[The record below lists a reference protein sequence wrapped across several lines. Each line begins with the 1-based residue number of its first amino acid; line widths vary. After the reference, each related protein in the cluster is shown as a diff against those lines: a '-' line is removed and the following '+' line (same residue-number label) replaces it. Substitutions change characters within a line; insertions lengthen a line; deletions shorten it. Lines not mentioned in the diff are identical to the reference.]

1 MLMTSAGKPALLG
14 GTPVRNRPFPAYPV
28 IGDEEKRAVME
39 VLDSGQLSTFSAS
52 RQGFL
57 GGRKIQAFE
66 AAFASYHGVS
76 HAIAVNSATSG
87 LHAAVAAC
95 EVGPGDEVLVPPYTF
110 TATATAVLHHNAIPV
125 FVDVDPATFCM
136 DPERIE
142 AAITPQTRAIIPV
155 HLLGHPADM
164 DRILD
169 IARRHGLKVIEDCA
183 QAPGARYKGRLVGTM
198 GDCGVY
204 SFQETKNM
212 ATGEGGM
219 VITNDPDLA
228 ERARM
233 IRNHGEAVVAGEARK
248 YLTSTIGWNYR
259 MTEIEAAIGI
269 VQLGKL
275 NRLNQ
280 GRRDLAAYLLDRL
293 PRHAGLA
300 YPVEAAHVHH
310 VYHVFGMTY
319 DEAAVGLPRA
329 RFIEAL
335 VAEGIPVGPGYP
347 RPLYHNPLFQERL
360 AYGKQGCPFTCR
372 LYQGAVSYAKGLC
385 PVAEDLCA
393 QAALWTF
400 VVRPPASEADMQDIV
415 NGFEKV
421 LENVG
426 VLKDG
431 RYEMKKGERA

>member
-1 MLMTSAGKPALLG
+1 MAYISTLSKLALLG
-14 GTPVRNRPFPAYPV
+14 GKPIRTKPFPAYPV
-28 IGDEEKRAVME
+28 IGEEEKQAVME

-66 AAFASYHGVS
+66 AAFAEYHGIR

-95 EVGPGDEVLVPPYTF
+95 EVGPGDEVIVPPYTF

-125 FVDVDPATFCM
+125 FVDVDPVTFCM
-136 DPERIE
+136 DP
-142 AAITPQTRAIIPV
+142 AQFDKAITPRTKAVIPV

-164 DRILD
+164 DAILA
-169 IARRHGLKVIEDCA
+169 IARRHHLKVIEDCA

-198 GDCGVY
+198 GDCGVF

-233 IRNHGEAVVAGEARK
+233 IRNHGEAVIAGEPRK

-269 VQLGKL
+269 VQLKKL
-275 NRLNQ
+275 NTLNRQ
-280 GRRDLAAYLLDRL
+280 RHELAAYLLDAM
-293 PRHAGLA
+293 PDHPGLT
-300 YPVEAAHVHH
+300 YPLEPPQIDH
-310 VYHVFGMTY
+310 VYHVFGMNY
-319 DEAAVGLPRA
+319 DETKTGPSRA
-329 RFIEAL
+329 RFIAAL
-335 VAEGIPVGPGYP
+335 LAEGIPVGPGYP

-360 AYGKQGCPFTCR
+360 AYGKQGCPFTCH
-372 LYQGAVSYAKGLC
+372 LYGGTVSYAKGLC
-385 PVAEDLCA
+385 PVAEALCA
-393 QAALWTF
+393 QSALWTF
-400 VVRPPASEADMQDIV
+400 VVRPPATIRDMQDIV
-415 NGFEKV
+415 TAFEKV
-421 LENVG
+421 WEHSSALTKENNHEAAIG
-426 VLKDG
+426 
-431 RYEMKKGERA
+431 

>member
-1 MLMTSAGKPALLG
+1 VRTSSSRTLAILGGKP
-14 GTPVRNRPFPAYPV
+14 VRATPFPAYPV
-28 IGDEEKRAVME
+28 IGEDEKRAVME

-66 AAFASYHGVS
+66 AAFAEYHGVS

-95 EVGPGDEVLVPPYTF
+95 GIGPGDEVIVPPYTF

-125 FVDVDPATFCM
+125 FVDIDPETFCL
-136 DPERIE
+136 DPGRVE
-142 AAITPQTRAIIPV
+142 AAITPHTKAIIPV

-164 DRILD
+164 DRILAL
-169 IARRHGLKVIEDCA
+169 ARRHGLKVIEDCA

-198 GDCGVY
+198 GDCGVF

-219 VITNDPDLA
+219 VITNDPGLA

-233 IRNHGEAVVAGEARK
+233 VRNHGEAVIAGEARK

-259 MTEIEAAIGI
+259 MTEIEAAIGL
-269 VQLGKL
+269 VQLTKL
-275 NRLNQ
+275 DRLNQ
-280 GRRDLAAYLLDRL
+280 ARRDLACYLLDRL
-293 PRHAGLA
+293 PRHPGMK
-300 YPVEAAHVHH
+300 YPTEAAHTEH

-319 DEAAVGLPRA
+319 DETAVGLPRA

-335 VAEGIPVGPGYP
+335 LAEGIPVGLGYP
-347 RPLYHNPLFQERL
+347 RPLYHNPLFQDRI
-360 AYGKQGCPFTCR
+360 AYGTKGCPFTCH
-372 LYQGAVSYAKGLC
+372 LYQGTVSYAKGLC

-393 QAALWTF
+393 RTALWTF
-400 VVRPPASEADMQDIV
+400 VVRPPATERDMEDIV
-415 NGFEKV
+415 AGFEKV
-421 LENVG
+421 LGG
-426 VLKDG
+426 VSELKKERD
-431 RYEMKKGERA
+431 YEAAIR

>member
-1 MLMTSAGKPALLG
+1 MASKSALQGGKPI
-14 GTPVRNRPFPAYPV
+14 REKPFPAYPV
-28 IGDEEKRAVME
+28 IGEEEKRAVLE

-57 GGRKIQAFE
+57 GGRKIRAFE
-66 AAFASYHGVS
+66 GAFADYHGMAA
-76 HAIAVNSATSG
+76 AIAVNSATSG

-95 EVGPGDEVLVPPYTF
+95 EIGPGDEVIVPPYTF

-125 FVDVDPATFCM
+125 FVDVDPVTFCL
-136 DPERIE
+136 DPDRVE
-142 AAITPQTRAIIPV
+142 AAVTPRTKAIIPV

-164 DRILD
+164 DPILAV
-169 IARRHGLKVIEDCA
+169 ARRHGLKVIEDCA

-198 GDCGVY
+198 GDCGVF

-212 ATGEGGM
+212 AMGEGGM
-219 VITNDPDLA
+219 VITDDPGLA
-228 ERARM
+228 ERVRM
-233 IRNHGEAVVAGEARK
+233 VRNHGEAVIAGEPRK

-259 MTEIEAAIGI
+259 MTEIEAAIGN
-269 VQLGKL
+269 VQLTKL
-275 NRLNQ
+275 NSLNQ
-280 GRRDLAAYLLDRL
+280 ARRDLARYLLDHL
-293 PRHAGLA
+293 PRHPGLT
-300 YPVEAAHVHH
+300 YPVEPAHVEH

-319 DEAAVGLPRA
+319 DESQVGLPRA

-372 LYQGAVSYAKGLC
+372 FYGGHVSYAQGLC

-393 QAALWTF
+393 RTALWTF
-400 VVRPPASEADMQDIV
+400 VVRPPATERDMQDIAD
-415 NGFEKV
+415 GFEKV
-421 LENVG
+421 LEAG
-426 VLKDG
+426 HVL
-431 RYEMKKGERA
+431 AANS

>member
-1 MLMTSAGKPALLG
+1 MLTTSAGKPALLG
-14 GTPVRNRPFPAYPV
+14 GQPVRNRPFPAYPV
-28 IGDEEKRAVME
+28 IGDEEKRAVMD
-39 VLDSGQLSTFSAS
+39 VLDSGRLSTFSAS

-125 FVDVDPATFCM
+125 FVDVDPVTFCM
-136 DPERIE
+136 DPDRIE
-142 AAITPQTRAIIPV
+142 AAITPQTKAIIPV

-198 GDCGVY
+198 GDCGVF

-280 GRRDLAAYLLDRL
+280 GRRDLAAYLLDQL

-360 AYGKQGCPFTCR
+360 AYGKQGCPFTCH
-372 LYQGAVSYAKGLC
+372 LYQGAASYAKGLC

-393 QAALWTF
+393 RAALWTF
-400 VVRPPASEADMQDIV
+400 VVRPPATEQDMQDIV
-415 NGFEKV
+415 DGFEKV
-421 LENVG
+421 LENA
-426 VLKDG
+426 G
-431 RYEMKKGERA
+431 RLAVR

>member
-1 MLMTSAGKPALLG
+1 VSTSSSRTLAILGGKP
-14 GTPVRNRPFPAYPV
+14 VRATPFPAYPV
-28 IGDEEKRAVME
+28 IGEDEKRAVME

-66 AAFASYHGVS
+66 AAFAEYHGVS

-95 EVGPGDEVLVPPYTF
+95 GIGPGDEVIVPPYTF

-125 FVDVDPATFCM
+125 FVDIDPETFCL
-136 DPERIE
+136 DPGRVE
-142 AAITPQTRAIIPV
+142 AAITPHTKAIIPV

-164 DRILD
+164 DRILAL
-169 IARRHGLKVIEDCA
+169 ARRHGLKVIEDCA

-198 GDCGVY
+198 GDCGVF

-219 VITNDPDLA
+219 VITNDPGLA

-233 IRNHGEAVVAGEARK
+233 VRNHGEAVIAGEARK

-259 MTEIEAAIGI
+259 MTEIEAAIGL
-269 VQLGKL
+269 VQLAKL
-275 NRLNQ
+275 DRLNQ
-280 GRRDLAAYLLDRL
+280 ARRDLSYYLLDRL
-293 PRHAGLA
+293 PRHIGVK
-300 YPVEAAHVHH
+300 YPTEAAHIEH

-319 DEAAVGLPRA
+319 DEAAVGLPRT

-335 VAEGIPVGPGYP
+335 VAEGVPVGPGYP
-347 RPLYHNPLFQERL
+347 RPLYHNPLFQDRM
-360 AYGKQGCPFTCR
+360 AYGTKGCPFTCH
-372 LYQGAVSYAKGLC
+372 LYQGTVSYAKGLC

-393 QAALWTF
+393 RTALWTF
-400 VVRPPASEADMQDIV
+400 VVRPPATERDMADIV
-415 NGFEKV
+415 AGFEKV
-421 LENVG
+421 LGG
-426 VLKDG
+426 VSELKKERD
-431 RYEMKKGERA
+431 YEAAIR

>member
-1 MLMTSAGKPALLG
+1 MLTTSAGTPALLG
-14 GTPVRNRPFPAYPV
+14 GKPVRTRPFPAYPV

-95 EVGPGDEVLVPPYTF
+95 EIGPGDEVLVPPYTF

-125 FVDVDPATFCM
+125 FVDVDPVTFCM
-136 DPERIE
+136 DPDRIE
-142 AAITPQTRAIIPV
+142 AAITPRTKAIIPV

-183 QAPGARYKGRLVGTM
+183 QAPGARDKGRLVGTM
-198 GDCGVY
+198 GDCGVF
-204 SFQETKNM
+204 SFQETKNL

-228 ERARM
+228 ERVRM

-293 PRHAGLA
+293 PRHAGLV
-300 YPVEAAHVHH
+300 YPVEAAHAHH

-329 RFIEAL
+329 RFSEAL
-335 VAEGIPVGPGYP
+335 VAEGIPVGLGYP

-360 AYGKQGCPFTCR
+360 AYGKQGCPFTCH

-393 QAALWTF
+393 RTALWTF
-400 VVRPPASEADMQDIV
+400 VVRPPATETDMQDIV
-415 NGFEKV
+415 DGFEKV
-421 LENVG
+421 LENVPALAKG
-426 VLKDG
+426 VT
-431 RYEMKKGERA
+431 A

>member
-1 MLMTSAGKPALLG
+1 MVRSSSSSTLAILGGKP
-14 GTPVRNRPFPAYPV
+14 VRTIPFPAYPV
-28 IGDEEKRAVME
+28 IGEEEKRAVME

-66 AAFASYHGVS
+66 AAFAAYHGVS

-95 EVGPGDEVLVPPYTF
+95 GIGPGDEVIVPPYTF

-125 FVDVDPATFCM
+125 FVDVDPETFCL
-136 DPERIE
+136 DPRSVE
-142 AAITPQTRAIIPV
+142 AAITPRTKAIIPV

-164 DRILD
+164 DRILA
-169 IARRHGLKVIEDCA
+169 IARQHGVKVIEDCA

-198 GDCGVY
+198 GDCGVF

-219 VITNDPDLA
+219 VITNDPGLA

-233 IRNHGEAVVAGEARK
+233 VRNHGEAVIAGEARK

-259 MTEIEAAIGI
+259 MTEIEAAIGL
-269 VQLGKL
+269 VQLAKL
-275 NRLNQ
+275 DRLNQ
-280 GRRDLAAYLLDRL
+280 ARRDLAYSLLDRL
-293 PRHAGLA
+293 PRHPGLK
-300 YPVEAAHVHH
+300 YPAEAAHIEH

-335 VAEGIPVGPGYP
+335 AAEGVPVGPGYP
-347 RPLYHNPLFQERL
+347 RPLYHNPLFQDRM
-360 AYGKQGCPFTCR
+360 AYGTKGCPFTCH

-393 QAALWTF
+393 RSALWTF
-400 VVRPPASEADMQDIV
+400 VARPPATERDMKDIV
-415 NGFEKV
+415 AGFEKV
-421 LENVG
+421 LGSVSE
-426 VLKDG
+426 LKKERD
-431 RYEMKKGERA
+431 YEAAIR

>member
-1 MLMTSAGKPALLG
+1 MNSLTADALALLG
-14 GTPVRNRPFPAYPV
+14 GQPVRNKPFPAYPV
-28 IGDEEKRAVME
+28 IGEEEKRAVMD
-39 VLDSGQLSTFSAS
+39 VLESGQLSTFSAS

-66 AAFASYHGVS
+66 AAFAAYHGVT

-95 EVGPGDEVLVPPYTF
+95 EIGPGDEVLVPPYTF

-136 DPERIE
+136 DPNAVE
-142 AAITPQTRAIIPV
+142 AAITPRTKAIIPV

-164 DRILD
+164 DRILAL
-169 IARRHGLKVIEDCA
+169 ARRHGLKVIEDCA

-198 GDCGVY
+198 GDCGVF

-219 VITNDPDLA
+219 VITNQPDLA

-233 IRNHGEAVVAGEARK
+233 VRNHGEAVIAGEARK

-259 MTEIEAAIGI
+259 MTEIEAALGL

-275 NRLNQ
+275 DSLNRA
-280 GRRDLAAYLLDRL
+280 RKDLAWYLLDRL
-293 PRHAGLA
+293 PRHPGLT
-300 YPVEAAHVHH
+300 YPTEGTGIAH

-319 DEAAVGLPRA
+319 DEGLVGLPRK

-335 VAEGIPVGPGYP
+335 AAEGIPVGPGYP
-347 RPLYHNPLFQERL
+347 RPLYHNPLFQDRL
-360 AYGKQGCPFTCR
+360 AYGKQGCPFTCH
-372 LYQGAVSYAKGLC
+372 LYQGGTVSYAKGLC
-385 PVAEDLCA
+385 PVAEALCA
-393 QAALWTF
+393 SRALWTF
-400 VVRPPASEADMQDIV
+400 VVRPPATTRDMDDIA
-415 NGFEKV
+415 NAFAKV
-421 LENVG
+421 LEAVPALRKEG
-426 VLKDG
+426 L
-431 RYEMKKGERA
+431 

>member
-1 MLMTSAGKPALLG
+1 MAYISTLSKLALLG
-14 GTPVRNRPFPAYPV
+14 GKSIRTKPFPAYPV
-28 IGDEEKRAVME
+28 IGEEEKQAVME

-66 AAFASYHGVS
+66 AAFAEYHGVR

-95 EVGPGDEVLVPPYTF
+95 EVGPGDEVIVPPYTF

-125 FVDVDPATFCM
+125 FVDIDPVTFCM
-136 DPERIE
+136 DPARVE
-142 AAITPQTRAIIPV
+142 AAITPHTKAVIPV

-164 DRILD
+164 DGILD
-169 IARRHGLKVIEDCA
+169 VARRHGLKVIEDCA

-198 GDCGVY
+198 GDCGVF

-219 VITNDPDLA
+219 VITNNPDLA

-233 IRNHGEAVVAGEARK
+233 IRNHGEAVIAGEPRK

-269 VQLGKL
+269 VQLKKLDGL
-275 NRLNQ
+275 NRE
-280 GRRDLAAYLLDRL
+280 RHELAAYLLDAMPNL
-293 PRHAGLA
+293 PGLT
-300 YPVEAAHVHH
+300 YPLEPPLIDH
-310 VYHVFGMTY
+310 VYHVFGMRY
-319 DEAAVGLPRA
+319 DDSAIGLPRQ

-335 VAEGIPVGPGYP
+335 IAEGIPMSPGYP
-347 RPLYHNPLFQERL
+347 RPLYHNPLFQDRM
-360 AYGKQGCPFTCR
+360 AYGKQGCPFTCH
-372 LYQGAVSYAKGLC
+372 LYEGTVSYAKGLC

-393 QAALWTF
+393 QSALWTF
-400 VVRPPASEADMQDIV
+400 VVRPPATIRDMQDIV
-415 NGFEKV
+415 TAFEKV
-421 LENVG
+421 WEHSSALTKENAHEAAI
-426 VLKDG
+426 D
-431 RYEMKKGERA
+431 